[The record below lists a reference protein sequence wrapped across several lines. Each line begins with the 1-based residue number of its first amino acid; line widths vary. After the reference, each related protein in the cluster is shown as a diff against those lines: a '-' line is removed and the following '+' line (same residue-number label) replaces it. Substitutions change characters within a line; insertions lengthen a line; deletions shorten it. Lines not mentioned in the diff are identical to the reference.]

1 MSYTI
6 NFYSNNEETIVVNKT
21 LSATPPLTL
30 TANMKYGLDLL
41 KPILIVST
49 TLSEVSQY
57 NYVYIPELSRY
68 YYVVGYKGVSNVLVE
83 ITLECDLLM
92 SWKDEFILSDCTIE
106 RNETRGNVYVSDS
119 LYPIECR
126 TQTVTKKFPNA
137 LSNTATMF
145 LITIG

>member
-21 LSATPPLTL
+21 LSPTPSLVL
-30 TANMKYGLDLL
+30 TANLKYGLDVLR
-41 KPILIVST
+41 PILTVST
-49 TLSEVSQY
+49 TLATVSQY

-68 YYVVGYKGVSNVLVE
+68 YYIVSYKGVSNALVE
-83 ITLECDLLM
+83 IALECDLLM
-92 SWKDEFILSDCTIE
+92 SWKDEFITSDCTIE

-119 LYPIECR
+119 LFPIESR

-137 LSNTATMF
+137 LSDTASML

>member
-21 LSATPPLTL
+21 LSATPSLVL
-30 TANMKYGLDLL
+30 TANLKYGLDLL
-41 KPILIVST
+41 KPILTVST
-49 TLSEVSQY
+49 TLATVSQY

-68 YYVVGYKGVSNVLVE
+68 YYVVGYKGVSNALVE
-83 ITLECDLLM
+83 ISLECDLLM
-92 SWKDEFILSDCTIE
+92 SWKDEFITSDCTIE

-119 LYPIECR
+119 LFPVECR

-137 LSNTATMF
+137 LSNTASMV
-145 LITIG
+145 LVTIG

>member
-6 NFYSNNEETIVVNKT
+6 NFYSNNEDTIVVNKT

-41 KPILIVST
+41 KPILTVST
-49 TLSEVSQY
+49 TLSVVSQY

-68 YYVVGYKGVSNVLVE
+68 YYVVSYKGVSNAIVE

>member
-21 LSATPPLTL
+21 LSPTPSLVL
-30 TANMKYGLDLL
+30 TATLKYGLDLL
-41 KPILIVST
+41 KPILSVST
-49 TLSEVSQY
+49 TLATVSQY
-57 NYVYIPELSRY
+57 NYAYIPELSRY
-68 YYVVGYKGVSNVLVE
+68 YYVVSYKGVSNALVE

-106 RNETRGNVYVSDS
+106 RNETRGNVYISDS
-119 LYPIECR
+119 MFPVESR

-137 LSNTATMF
+137 LSNSASML